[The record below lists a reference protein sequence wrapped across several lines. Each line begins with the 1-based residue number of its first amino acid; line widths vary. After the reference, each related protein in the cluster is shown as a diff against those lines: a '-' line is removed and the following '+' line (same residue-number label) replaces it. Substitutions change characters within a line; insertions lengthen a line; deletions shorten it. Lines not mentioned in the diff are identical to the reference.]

1 MKPTCAMPK
10 ESTRSYSMRLIPS
23 KASPCLTG
31 RSTKIRSNT
40 KSATGR
46 MLRTAA
52 SRNRFEQARKEI
64 CMEDTLINVAYLAA
78 DDLHLRIDLR
88 ACRFEARP
96 GNLEGRVAGICHDPT
111 GERVPIIDTEK
122 QPVTITEAK
131 PLERIPAVIGRRPRY
146 ELVFGKGRPFAL
158 TIETGA
164 SEFDLDLGGVPL
176 KALTVKQAAGRFN
189 LDFSAPNPEPMSLL
203 DVSSGAA
210 GIELR
215 NLSNAHFSQMHLRGG
230 AAGYGLDFGGELSQ
244 DADVAIEAGLSGV
257 EITVPGTTAAKI
269 VAETAL
275 GSVDVGDGFTKRD
288 GAFLTQAGMV
298 EKKPLLTIRAG
309 VRMGALQIRAT

>member
-1 MKPTCAMPK
+1 
-10 ESTRSYSMRLIPS
+10 
-23 KASPCLTG
+23 
-31 RSTKIRSNT
+31 
-40 KSATGR
+40 
-46 MLRTAA
+46 
-52 SRNRFEQARKEI
+52 
-64 CMEDTLINVAYLAA
+64 MEDTLINVAYLAA
-78 DDLHLRIDLR
+78 DDLHLRIDLG

-96 GNLEGRVAGICHDPT
+96 GNLEGRVAGTCHDPT

-210 GIELR
+210 GIELEH
-215 NLSNAHFSQMHLRGG
+215 LANANVSQMRLSGG
-230 AAGYGLDFGGELSQ
+230 AAGYELDFGGRLSR
-244 DADVAIEAGLSGV
+244 DAEVTIETSLSGV
-257 EITVPGTTAAKI
+257 EIAVPGTTAAKI
-269 VAETAL
+269 VAETTV
-275 GSVDVGDGFTKRD
+275 GSVDVGGGFTNRE
-288 GAFLTQAGMV
+288 GAFFTEAGMTG
-298 EKKPLLTIRAG
+298 KKPLLTIRAR
-309 VRMGALQIRAT
+309 VKLGALQIWTPANATR

>member
-1 MKPTCAMPK
+1 MPDKP
-10 ESTRSYSMRLIPS
+10 ID
-23 KASPCLTG
+23 
-31 RSTKIRSNT
+31 I
-40 KSATGR
+40 
-46 MLRTAA
+46 
-52 SRNRFEQARKEI
+52 
-64 CMEDTLINVAYLAA
+64 AYPAA
-78 DDLHLRIDLR
+78 DYLHLRIVLG
-88 ACRFEARP
+88 ACTFEGKP
-96 GNLEGRVAGICHDPT
+96 GEAQSWVTGICHDPIDRRDPRILT
-111 GERVPIIDTEK
+111 EER
-122 QPVTITEAK
+122 PVTFTEAE
-131 PLERIPAVIGRRPRY
+131 PFFERIPDVFGGVPRY
-146 ELVFGKGRPFAL
+146 EIEFGKRRPFAL

-176 KALTVKQAAGRFN
+176 KALTVRQGAGRFKLN
-189 LDFSAPNPEPMSLL
+189 FSARNPEPMRLL
-203 DVSSGAA
+203 EILSGAA

-275 GSVDVGDGFTKRD
+275 GSVDVGDGFTKRE